1 MTMEEN
7 QINNRGYVICTQCIT
22 EGAVVQQMRPL
33 RDWADHEWYNDAMAD
48 PKKVVK
54 AASAEKAAKK
64 KKKKACAEKS
74 KPAEKSNPKKKKK

>member
-1 MTMEEN
+1 MEED

-54 AASAEKAAKK
+54 AASADKAAKK
-64 KKKKACAEKS
+64 KKKKKVRAEKS
-74 KPAEKSNPKKKKK
+74 KPKKKKK